1 MNQSIFSRKIAV
13 SLLAAV
19 TVLPIEVT
27 AGTQPTQDDS
37 TANIITVTNREN
49 IRVVYDVN
57 HDILDAGIGK
67 ALYYVRGLLEAYK
80 DMGVEE
86 KALHISVVVHGAP
99 AYWLLNSDAY
109 QLHVG
114 DVFAFNPNE
123 KVVDELISHGVSV
136 EVCHVTMKSKGW
148 KAEDIL
154 PGVKIVHD
162 GYTRI
167 IDLQQQGYGYI
178 AF

>member
-1 MNQSIFSRKIAV
+1 MRRDKYSRSMTNVLVVLAV
-13 SLLAAV
+13 
-19 TVLPIEVT
+19 VLPMT
-27 AGTQPTQDDS
+27 F
-37 TANIITVTNREN
+37 ANAATTKTSVITVTQRQN
-49 IRVVYDVN
+49 IRVVYDVSHN
-57 HDILDAGIGK
+57 VLEAGIGK

-80 DMGVEE
+80 DMGVPE
-86 KALHISVVVHGAP
+86 KALHISVVVHGAA
-99 AYWLLNSDAY
+99 AYWLLKPDAY

-123 KVVDELISHGVSV
+123 QVVEQLIAHGVSV
-136 EVCHVTMKSKGW
+136 EICMVTMKSRGW
-148 KAEDIL
+148 KPKDIL
-154 PGVKIVHD
+154 PGVKLVHD